1 MTPESFAA
9 VALAFNCPF
18 APAVQK
24 GRLWVAEGTVGRV
37 CPLDE
42 TEEAVR
48 VVGRSPD
55 EANALYRDQVAMI
68 AREKAPLLRAYTD
81 DQRAQVERNE
91 AALFA
96 LAQG

>member
-1 MTPESFAA
+1 MTPELFAT
-9 VALAFNCPF
+9 VATAFNCHA

-42 TEEAVR
+42 NEETVR

-55 EANALYRDQVAMI
+55 EANALYRDQVVVI
-68 AREKAPLLRAYTD
+68 AQEKAPLLRAYTD
-81 DQRAQVERNE
+81 DQRSAVERNE